1 MLKHFSCA
9 LMSLLM
15 LPAALYAEN
24 SPVFSLKQQQAIE
37 SIVREYIQKHPELIQ
52 KASKP
57 SPSPKTNTNP
67 IITYREALFHDPR
80 SPKVP
85 AFGGEK
91 ALVVEFFDYQ
101 CGHCKTMKSVMEAV
115 REQNPNVTYI
125 FKELPIF
132 GDQSVFAAKAALA
145 AAKQGK
151 YWQLHQAMLVSDGG
165 LPPEQVIR
173 MARQA
178 GLNVLQLQ
186 RDMRDPAIEAE
197 LKRNSELAR
206 HLHVEGTPSFFL
218 ADKHLNRIA
227 EIPGAVSTEN
237 LLSSVG
243 DVAGP

>member
-1 MLKHFSCA
+1 MTLRYTLLALLVAPSMLFATPK
-9 LMSLLM
+9 
-15 LPAALYAEN
+15 
-24 SPVFSLKQQQAIE
+24 SPEFTPQQQQAIE
-37 SIVREYIQKHPELIQ
+37 SIVREYIQKHPELLQ
-52 KASKP
+52 NVSKSDNP
-57 SPSPKTNTNP
+57 TGSNANP
-67 IITYREALFHDPR
+67 IITYREALFHDPY

-85 AFGGEK
+85 ASDNENTV
-91 ALVVEFFDYQ
+91 VVEFFDYQ

-115 REQNPNVTYI
+115 REQNPHVTFI

-132 GDQSVFAAKAALA
+132 GDQSIFAAKAALA

-178 GLNVLQLQ
+178 GLDVMQLQ
-186 RDMRDPAIEAE
+186 RDMRTPEISAE
-197 LKRNSELAR
+197 LKRNSELAK

-218 ADKHLNRIA
+218 ADSHLNRIA

-237 LLSSVG
+237 LLSSLG
-243 DVAGP
+243 EVAGS